1 MLLGI
6 SLTESDYLRLSDEE
20 KLKLLNDA
28 YFRARQM
35 KIRAENFA
43 ARLEIIKRE
52 PETKVLNRS
61 QLAYVEALYAGIFD

>member
-1 MLLGI
+1 MTEKEY
-6 SLTESDYLRLSDEE
+6 LTLTDEQ
-20 KLKLLNDA
+20 KLKLLEDA

-43 ARLEIIKRE
+43 DRLELIKSV

-61 QLAYVEALYAGIFD
+61 QLAYVDALYAGIFD